1 MRAPVLKEKI
11 LRELAVK
18 GETSVKELLL
28 KFKVNRPYLYRI
40 LRSLEGNGAIILE
53 TGRLEVVDK
62 KVLLYTWG
70 EEKRRIFQ
78 IIRGVTYRVRPK
90 EVRDFVVFSGT
101 SALWV
106 LGKVLEPSFGTAY
119 IKKDDF
125 DRLKQIGIK
134 REGYP
139 IRFYSYDEDIFNYT
153 ITMRG
158 CKLATI
164 EQIIADA
171 LGEGMYTRTVEEL
184 LEEIESGRDKSEGLG
199 QPGD

>member
-1 MRAPVLKEKI
+1 MRAPIVKEKI

-28 KFKVNRPYLYRI
+28 KLKVNRPYLYRV
-40 LRSLEGNGAIILE
+40 LRSLESDGAIALE
-53 TGRLEVVDK
+53 MGKIRVLDK
-62 KVLLYTWG
+62 RTLLHVWG
-70 EEKRRIFQ
+70 AEKKKIFQ
-78 IIRGVTYRVRPK
+78 VVKGVTYRVRPK
-90 EVRDFVVFSGT
+90 KVRDFVVFSGT

-139 IRFYSYDEDIFNYT
+139 IRFYSYDEDVFNYT
-153 ITMRG
+153 IGMRG
-158 CKLATI
+158 YRLAII
-164 EQIIADA
+164 EQVIADSI
-171 LGEGMYTRTVEEL
+171 GEGMYTRIIEEL
-184 LEEIESGRDKSEGLG
+184 LEEIESGRDKGEELG
-199 QPGD
+199 VIR

>member
-1 MRAPVLKEKI
+1 MRAPILKEKI

-18 GETSVKELLL
+18 EEISVKELLA

-40 LRSLEGNGAIILE
+40 LRSLESNGAIILE
-53 TGRLEVVDK
+53 TGKIKVVDK

-70 EEKRRIFQ
+70 EEKRKIFQ
-78 IIRGVTYRVRPK
+78 VVRGATYRVKPK
-90 EVRDFVVFSGT
+90 KVRDFVIFSGT
-101 SALWV
+101 AALWI

-125 DRLKQIGIK
+125 EKLKRIGIK

-139 IRFYSYDEDIFNYT
+139 IRFYSYDEDVFNYT
-153 ITMRG
+153 VNIRG
-158 CKLATI
+158 YKLPVI

-171 LGEGMYTRTVEEL
+171 LGEGIYTRTVEEL
-184 LEEIESGRDKSEGLG
+184 LEEIEWKR
-199 QPGD
+199 

>member
-1 MRAPVLKEKI
+1 MRAPILKEKI

-18 GETSVKELLL
+18 GETSVKELLA

-40 LRSLEGNGAIILE
+40 LRSLEGSGAIILE
-53 TGRLEVVDK
+53 TGKIKVVDK

-70 EEKRRIFQ
+70 EEKRKIFQ
-78 IIRGVTYRVRPK
+78 VIKGATYRVRPK
-90 EVRDFVVFSGT
+90 KVRDFVVFSGT

-153 ITMRG
+153 IGIRG
-158 CKLATI
+158 YRLAII
-164 EQIIADA
+164 EQVIADSI
-171 LGEGMYTRTVEEL
+171 GEGMYTRIIEEL
-184 LEEIESGRDKSEGLG
+184 LEEMESGRDSGEELG
-199 QPGD
+199 

>member
-18 GETSVKELLL
+18 GETSVKELLV

-40 LRSLEGNGAIILE
+40 LRSLESNGAIILE
-53 TGRLEVVDK
+53 TGRIEVVDK

-90 EVRDFVVFSGT
+90 KVRDFVVFSGT
-101 SALWV
+101 SALWI
-106 LGKVLEPSFGTAY
+106 LGKVLEPSFGAAY
-119 IKKDDF
+119 IKREDF
-125 DRLKQIGIK
+125 EKLRRIGIK

-158 CKLATI
+158 YRLPVI

-171 LGEGMYTRTVEEL
+171 LGEGIYTRTVEEL
-184 LEEIESGRDKSEGLG
+184 LEEMESGRDKSEGLG
-199 QPGD
+199 

>member
-1 MRAPVLKEKI
+1 MRAPILKEKI

-18 GETSVKELLL
+18 EEISVKELLA

-40 LRSLEGNGAIILE
+40 LRSLESNGAIILE
-53 TGRLEVVDK
+53 TGKIKVVDK

-70 EEKRRIFQ
+70 EEKRKIFQ
-78 IIRGVTYRVRPK
+78 VVRGATYRVKPK
-90 EVRDFVVFSGT
+90 KVRDFVIFSGT
-101 SALWV
+101 AALWI

-125 DRLKQIGIK
+125 EKLKRIGIK

-139 IRFYSYDEDIFNYT
+139 IRFYSYDEDVFNYT
-153 ITMRG
+153 INTRG
-158 CKLATI
+158 YMLPVI

-171 LGEGMYTRTVEEL
+171 LGEGIYTRTVEEL
-184 LEEIESGRDKSEGLG
+184 LEEIEWKR
-199 QPGD
+199 

>member
-1 MRAPVLKEKI
+1 MRAPIVKEKI

-18 GETSVKELLL
+18 GETSVKELLA

-40 LRSLEGNGAIILE
+40 LRSLESNGAIILE
-53 TGRLEVVDK
+53 TGRIEVVDK

-90 EVRDFVVFSGT
+90 KVRDFVVFSGT
-101 SALWV
+101 SALWI

-119 IKKDDF
+119 IKREDF
-125 DRLKQIGIK
+125 EKLRRIGIK

-158 CKLATI
+158 YRLPVI

-171 LGEGMYTRTVEEL
+171 LGEGIYTRTVEEL
-184 LEEIESGRDKSEGLG
+184 LEEMESGRDKGEELG
-199 QPGD
+199 

>member
-40 LRSLEGNGAIILE
+40 LRSLESNGAIILE
-53 TGRLEVVDK
+53 TGRIVVVDK

-90 EVRDFVVFSGT
+90 KVRDFVVFSGT

-106 LGKVLEPSFGTAY
+106 LGKVLEPSFGAAY
-119 IKKDDF
+119 IKREDF
-125 DRLKQIGIK
+125 EKLRRIGIK

-139 IRFYSYDEDIFNYT
+139 IRFYSYDEDIFN
-153 ITMRG
+153 
-158 CKLATI
+158 
-164 EQIIADA
+164 
-171 LGEGMYTRTVEEL
+171 
-184 LEEIESGRDKSEGLG
+184 
-199 QPGD
+199 

>member
-53 TGRLEVVDK
+53 TGRIEVVDK

-70 EEKRRIFQ
+70 DEKRRIFQ

-90 EVRDFVVFSGT
+90 KVRDFVVFSGT
-101 SALWV
+101 SALWI

-158 CKLATI
+158 YRLATI

-184 LEEIESGRDKSEGLG
+184 LEEMESGRDKSEGLG